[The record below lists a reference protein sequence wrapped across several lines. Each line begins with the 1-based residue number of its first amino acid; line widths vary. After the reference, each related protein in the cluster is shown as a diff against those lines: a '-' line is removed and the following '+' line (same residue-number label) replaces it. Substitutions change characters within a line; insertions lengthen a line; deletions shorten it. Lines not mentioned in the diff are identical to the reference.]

1 MNVKYKNYLI
11 LSRDFI
17 LAGNTLKAIKTLEK
31 ALDYSSNI
39 EEELSVLFEIADLE
53 IENEN
58 YKTAEKIYNNILSIS
73 EEPGAYYGLAMIGEF
88 LNKSEDYSI
97 ENYKKAIEIDKKYD
111 RAHYYLALLYDKI
124 GEKDLAIK
132 HLNEAI
138 SLNPNDYISLNDLGS
153 LYEGLNKDDLAKRYI
168 EKSLEI
174 NPDYGRALYNRGVL
188 YKKDGKNDLALKVY
202 YEAIDKFIDPFLF
215 LNMSAIY
222 IEEKRYEKALDILN
236 EGLLRHPNS
245 VNLHYNKACVYS
257 ILGNKDKSKFEL
269 KKAISIKKDA
279 EIWASTDPD
288 LIDILGELN
297 NDNYK
302 DKR

>member
-17 LAGNTLKAIKTLEK
+17 LAGDILRAIKTLEK
-31 ALDYSSNI
+31 ALKYSSSK
-39 EEELSVLFEIADLE
+39 EEKLSVLFEIADLE
-53 IENEN
+53 IEIEN
-58 YKTAEKIYNNILSIS
+58 YNTAQKIYKEILTIN

-97 ENYKKAIEIDKKYD
+97 ENYKKAIEIDEEYD
-111 RAHYYLALLYDKI
+111 RAHYYLAHLYDKI
-124 GEKDLAIK
+124 GKKDLAIK
-132 HLNEAI
+132 HFKKAI
-138 SLNPNDYISLNDLGS
+138 SLNPNDYVTLNDLGS
-153 LYEGLNKDDLAKRYI
+153 LYEGLNKDDVATEYV
-168 EKSLEI
+168 EKSLKI

-188 YKKDGKNDLALKVY
+188 YKKEGKNDLALKVY
-202 YEAIDKFIDPFLF
+202 HEAIDKFIDPFLF

-222 IEEKRYEKALDILN
+222 IENKEYEKALDILN

-257 ILGNKDKSKFEL
+257 ILKNKDKSIAEL
-269 KKAISIKKDA
+269 RKAISIKTDA
-279 EIWASTDPD
+279 EVWASTDPD
-288 LIDILGELN
+288 LIEILGELN

-302 DKR
+302 NKR